1 MNEYKLTIIQKIE
14 SHFDQICQDIIT
26 TCDASISSQ
35 DRDYAL
41 DHAKGLR
48 DEIGILLRVLAQPLD
63 LRVKRR
69 GKHDV
74 SKNIS

>member
-1 MNEYKLTIIQKIE
+1 MSKYKLSIIEKIE
-14 SHFDQICQDIIT
+14 RNFDLICQDILT
-26 TCDASISSQ
+26 TCDTKIAPK

-48 DEIGILLRVLAQPLD
+48 DEVNVWLRVLAQPYD

-69 GKHDV
+69 ARKKD
-74 SKNIS
+74 